1 MKYKVIYKVT
11 ETREDCVNAD
21 SEEEARQL
29 ITEWGNENYDH
40 LSEEFELVN
49 CYLIEK
55 INNNKYQCNIE

>member
-29 ITEWGNENYDH
+29 ITEWEM
-40 LSEEFELVN
+40 
-49 CYLIEK
+49 K
-55 INNNKYQCNIE
+55 IMII